1 MWIKCGICMLST
13 IIEDYGWKDV
23 KKNLTEKEGGF
34 YD

>member
-1 MWIKCGICMLST
+1 MLST

-23 KKNLTEKEGGF
+23 KINKNLTEKEGGF